1 MFFLYSV
8 LSMMPLLPPSSTEKP
23 PHHTDPTSCP
33 AMPLFRASGELRGGA
48 KARPGERRLRKIK
61 FKGRSR
67 KTDEGGSVLSLT
79 RLCLLSLADNMKEV
93 WVKDYADNYLDHY
106 SFRHIMGP
114 FNLLREFVRAYLTD
128 NDHTFCPSFVI
139 VAIYY
144 TFITTSRLPHVLLHV
159 YLRCDFIYRLTDLH
173 SDSSLLILRQH
184 LPFCLSPYLSPSL

>member
-1 MFFLYSV
+1 
-8 LSMMPLLPPSSTEKP
+8 MPLLPPSSTEKP

-67 KTDEGGSVLSLT
+67 KTGEGGSVLSLT

-128 NDHTFCPSFVI
+128 NDHMFCPSFV
-139 VAIYY
+139 AC
-144 TFITTSRLPHVLLHV
+144 P
-159 YLRCDFIYRLTDLH
+159 LTM
-173 SDSSLLILRQH
+173 
-184 LPFCLSPYLSPSL
+184 